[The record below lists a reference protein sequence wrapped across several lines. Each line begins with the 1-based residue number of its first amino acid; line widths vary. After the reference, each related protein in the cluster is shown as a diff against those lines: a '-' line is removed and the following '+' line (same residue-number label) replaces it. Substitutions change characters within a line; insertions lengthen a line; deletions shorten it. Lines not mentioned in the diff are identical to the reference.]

1 MGTQMEVLMPNK
13 GSARAIS
20 VLALWAVLAAGQ
32 ALAAA
37 PKLDPESEK
46 FYQTA
51 RLIMTK
57 EELKIWN
64 RLPDTPSR
72 LEFIADFW
80 LKRDP
85 DPDTPLNEYK
95 QEFEARVEYASK
107 RFREGIAGYNTDRG
121 RVYIF
126 MGPPDKFEEF
136 FPQPGDTD
144 RGSTIWWIYYD
155 FQLGIEFADEKGN
168 GSYRIRDYDGDFFGA
183 MDIFK
188 LGRNVRA
195 DDVFSK
201 KFFKFETV
209 YDRGR
214 KELEV
219 RIPAKSLMFRENDE
233 GKLQIDLAFTFYV
246 YPDEGKGKESFR
258 ESRSVA
264 LTDAEREGLK
274 TVDFRFARDL
284 KPGTSYVD
292 VIIQGAEGTKGKIRQ
307 IFAVKVPK

>member
-1 MGTQMEVLMPNK
+1 MLKNRFVV
-13 GSARAIS
+13 AAS
-20 VLALWAVLAAGQ
+20 VLLVLAAGAGC

-37 PKLDPESEK
+37 KDKLDPESKK

-57 EELKIWN
+57 QETKIWN
-64 RLPDTPSR
+64 RLPDAETR
-72 LEFIADFW
+72 KEFIADFW

-85 DPDTPLNEYK
+85 DPDTEANEYR
-95 QEFEARVEYASK
+95 QEFEARVEYATK
-107 RFREGIAGYNTDRG
+107 RFREGIKGYNTDRG

-136 FPQPGDTD
+136 FPQPGEQD

-155 FQLGIEFADEKGN
+155 WQLGIEFADPKGN
-168 GSYRIRDYDGDFFGA
+168 GTYTIRDYTGDFFGA

-201 KFFKFETV
+201 KFFKFEAS
-209 YDRGR
+209 YDRER
-214 KELEV
+214 QEIEV
-219 RIPAKSLMFRENDE
+219 RIPAKSLMFRDNAE
-233 GKLQIDLAFTFYV
+233 GQLQIDLKFTLYI
-246 YPDEGKGKESFR
+246 YPDAGKGKESFA
-258 ESRSVA
+258 EARSVVLSGA
-264 LTDAEREGLK
+264 EYDALK
-274 TVDFRFARDL
+274 TVDFRFARAL
-284 KPGTSYVD
+284 PPGTSFVD

-307 IFAVKVPK
+307 IFEMKVKK